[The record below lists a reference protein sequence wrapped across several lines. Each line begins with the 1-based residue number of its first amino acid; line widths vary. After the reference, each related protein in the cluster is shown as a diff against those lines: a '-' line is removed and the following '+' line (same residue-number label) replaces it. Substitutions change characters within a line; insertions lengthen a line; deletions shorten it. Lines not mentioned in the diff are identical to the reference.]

1 MLDMKDQIK
10 IVKADSY
17 INDVVIKNN
26 ISDEEIENNFS
37 VFEQAYESLSLC
49 RRCPGIDNC
58 PQKVKGEVYTVGYS
72 DGPISVIRYCKFL
85 KAKKQLDNLLN
96 KYVYTDIPRTLLSVN
111 LDNIECK
118 SLAQE
123 LLFKIFDD
131 TARGLRT
138 KGVYL
143 FGGYGVGK
151 TYFVSALANTLVASG
166 KKVVFVKCNSFATDM
181 STLLV
186 NDSIAYEKLV
196 NKIRNADYVIFDD
209 IGTENVTAFSR
220 DRLLY
225 NILDYRMENRLCTI
239 FTSNFDI
246 DNLYEHFNQIPD
258 ENAGRICERI
268 RALADEFV
276 LKGENLR
283 HHD

>member
-143 FGGYGVGK
+143 LIYLF
-151 TYFVSALANTLVASG
+151 
-166 KKVVFVKCNSFATDM
+166 SFQLINH
-181 STLLV
+181 LL
-186 NDSIAYEKLV
+186 
-196 NKIRNADYVIFDD
+196 F
-209 IGTENVTAFSR
+209 
-220 DRLLY
+220 
-225 NILDYRMENRLCTI
+225 
-239 FTSNFDI
+239 
-246 DNLYEHFNQIPD
+246 Q
-258 ENAGRICERI
+258 
-268 RALADEFV
+268 V
-276 LKGENLR
+276 L
-283 HHD
+283 

>member
-96 KYVYTDIPRTLLSVN
+96 KYVYTDIPRTLLSIN

-225 NILDYRMENRLCTI
+225 NILDYRMENKLCTI
-239 FTSNFDI
+239 FTSNYDFE
-246 DNLYEHFNQIPD
+246 NLETNYNQLND
-258 ENAGRICERI
+258 ANAKRICERI
-268 RALADEFV
+268 QSLGEFIL
-276 LKGENLR
+276 LKGENQR
-283 HHD
+283 HD

>member
-1 MLDMKDQIK
+1 MLDIKNQIK

-17 INDVVIKNN
+17 INDTVIKHN

-37 VFEQAYESLSLC
+37 VFEKAYESLSLC

-58 PQKVKGEVYTVGYS
+58 PQSVKGEVYTVGYN

-85 KAKKQLDNLLN
+85 KAKKQLDSLLAN
-96 KYVYTDIPRTLLSVN
+96 YVYTDIPKVLLSVN
-111 LDNIECK
+111 LDNTECK
-118 SLAQE
+118 NVAQE

-131 TARGLRT
+131 IATGVRK

-186 NDSIAYEKLV
+186 NDSYAYEKLM
-196 NKIRNADYVIFDD
+196 NKIKNADYVIFDD
-209 IGTENVTAFSR
+209 IGTENVTSFSR

-246 DNLYEHFNQIPD
+246 DNLEERFNQLPD
-258 ENAGRICERI
+258 ENSGRICERI

-276 LKGENLR
+276 LKGENQR